1 MSKRRRNNCQSVDDL
16 RKDVNKELH
25 QEYVGSRILSDIQSI
40 NLKVCNDL
48 NVDVIL
54 FVLVLKYG
62 LSLVCSIA
70 NVASS
75 LLVLPVNVRKEGLAL
90 VCPNLEEED
99 VNVLLQ
105 SASKLK
111 VPSTTDRKL
120 HVFTPP
126 CSKCIKCN
134 HDLVSTVMGKMAGCY
149 IEQRKM
155 IEATDLCFV
164 DSTLLQW
171 QLSLACHSWV
181 SFNGFSEAFN
191 EVYNGNFGEKQVAA
205 SFWVGEMENELREL
219 GQLDFFGL
227 LKEDGNSSSVLE
239 QIDKIRARSLYE
251 HTSDDCSDTCKERG
265 CGRLWVADGI
275 WKLMF
280 PHCMMRRKNF
290 VKGIPLL
297 NYPNVCT
304 ESPQHGKAF
313 CEQHVQYL
321 EKNFPNVPTSVRGFL
336 RYCGVKPSNI
346 GEELI
351 DDTGLLSNND
361 VSKWTKHWE
370 SLIKMTTLFSRNSVV
385 RSQGIFV

>member
-16 RKDVNKELH
+16 RKDVNEELH
-25 QEYVGSRILSDIQSI
+25 QEY
-40 NLKVCNDL
+40 
-48 NVDVIL
+48 
-54 FVLVLKYG
+54 
-62 LSLVCSIA
+62 
-70 NVASS
+70 
-75 LLVLPVNVRKEGLAL
+75 
-90 VCPNLEEED
+90 
-99 VNVLLQ
+99 
-105 SASKLK
+105 
-111 VPSTTDRKL
+111 
-120 HVFTPP
+120 
-126 CSKCIKCN
+126 CN
-134 HDLVSTVMGKMAGCY
+134 HDLVSYNKPVKVQVHDLSGTTDGVNVSLRCNRCNLLYGYSKYGNGKDGWMLY
-149 IEQRKM
+149 PEQRKM
-155 IEATDLCFV
+155 IEATDVCFV

-181 SFNGFSEAFN
+181 SFNGFFEAFN

-227 LKEDGNSSSVLE
+227 LKEDGDSSRVLE

-280 PHCMMRRKNF
+280 PHCMMLRKNF

-304 ESPQHGKAF
+304 EWPQHGKAF

-346 GEELI
+346 ALSPVLRK
-351 DDTGLLSNND
+351 GLLCLMS
-361 VSKWTKHWE
+361 SA
-370 SLIKMTTLFSRNSVV
+370 SRKA
-385 RSQGIFV
+385 RMW

>member
-48 NVDVIL
+48 NADVIL

-75 LLVLPVNVRKEGLAL
+75 LLVLPVNVRKEVLAL

-134 HDLVSTVMGKMAGCY
+134 HDLVRYNKPVKVQVHDLSGTTDGVKVSLRCNRCNLLYGYSKYGNGKDGWMLY
-149 IEQRKM
+149 PEQRKM
-155 IEATDLCFV
+155 TRLRISVLLIQLCF
-164 DSTLLQW
+164 SGN
-171 QLSLACHSWV
+171 CHSH
-181 SFNGFSEAFN
+181 
-191 EVYNGNFGEKQVAA
+191 FGEKQVAA

-227 LKEDGNSSSVLE
+227 LKEDGDSSRVLE
-239 QIDKIRARSLYE
+239 QIDKIRARSLY
-251 HTSDDCSDTCKERG
+251 
-265 CGRLWVADGI
+265 
-275 WKLMF
+275 
-280 PHCMMRRKNF
+280 
-290 VKGIPLL
+290 
-297 NYPNVCT
+297 
-304 ESPQHGKAF
+304 
-313 CEQHVQYL
+313 
-321 EKNFPNVPTSVRGFL
+321 
-336 RYCGVKPSNI
+336 
-346 GEELI
+346 
-351 DDTGLLSNND
+351 
-361 VSKWTKHWE
+361 
-370 SLIKMTTLFSRNSVV
+370 
-385 RSQGIFV
+385 